1 MWGRA
6 IKFGC
11 ILLKKMSSRTGTKE
25 RYQISMEWNHGDWDE
40 PDLMSGMRDW
50 AEGSSSYF
58 LPMWAHEQLGK
69 TGSTCQPVLLAG
81 DTMKNSSLLT
91 TMGSESGGDIST

>member
-40 PDLMSGMRDW
+40 PDLMSGMRDG
-50 AEGSSSYF
+50 AEGSS
-58 LPMWAHEQLGK
+58 
-69 TGSTCQPVLLAG
+69 
-81 DTMKNSSLLT
+81 
-91 TMGSESGGDIST
+91 